1 MKIDRRAIAA
11 AVVLALLSTSCVLT
25 GSALSG
31 FTASIRNTSS
41 TVGSGTDFL
50 TATNGSVQCTS
61 VPTGSTVPSTAS
73 FPCTG
78 NQAPTAVAATGNST
92 GAVTLTATGTSSF
105 TSATYRAA
113 SCGPVQLANAA
124 TAGDPMVVRSG
135 VTFAGAGPST
145 LSGSGAFSVDGTTG
159 MAVDVTSASGLQTF
173 SEGIWFKTSS
183 AAGAMMG
190 FSSSP
195 SNTSASTFDRHLY
208 LNAAGNV
215 VFGVYLSGADTVQS
229 PSTYANGAWHFAL
242 ATLTSNTGLLN
253 AQAIQTLYVDGVQ
266 VATTTRTTGGNGAE
280 STTGYWRIGESRTS
294 VADGWTGNGEFFSG
308 SLSNAMVFP
317 TALTPAQVSAL
328 YASTSQS
335 GYATL
340 VAADGVQHFWP
351 LNDNGLQTFAGP
363 YPVLGTTSPCAQ
375 IRATVGTAS
384 RCVYP
389 SSASACPAQSSTN
402 LLSGLV
408 AAGSLALTPSTPSTL
423 QLLTTTVS
431 EDTSYNTGYDVGL
444 HLLVPVTI
452 TETPFTQSFTW
463 SSNATVI

>member
-11 AVVLALLSTSCVLT
+11 VIAFAFLSTSCVLT
-25 GSALSG
+25 GSALAG
-31 FTASIRNTSS
+31 FTASIKNTSD

-61 VPTGSTVPSTAS
+61 VPTGSTVPSTSS

-78 NQAPTAVAATGNST
+78 NQLPASVATTGNST
-92 GAVTLTATGTSSF
+92 GAVVLSATGTSSF

-113 SCGPVQLANAA
+113 LCGPVQLANSA
-124 TAGDPMVVRSG
+124 TSSDPMVVRGG
-135 VTFAGAGPST
+135 VTFAGTGPTT
-145 LSGSGAFSVDGTTG
+145 LSGSGSFGVDGSTG
-159 MAVDVTSASGLQTF
+159 MAVDVTSANGLQTF

-183 AAGAMMG
+183 AAGALMG
-190 FSSSP
+190 YSSSP

-215 VFGVYLSGADTVQS
+215 VFGVYMAGVDTVQS

-280 STTGYWRIGESRTS
+280 STTGYWRVGESRTS
-294 VADGWTGNGEFFSG
+294 VADGWTGNGEFFAG
-308 SLSNAMVFP
+308 SLSDAMVFP
-317 TALTPAQVSAL
+317 AALTGAQVSAL
-328 YASTSQS
+328 YASTSQTA
-335 GYATL
+335 YAAL
-340 VAADGVQHFWP
+340 VSTDGAQHFWP

-363 YPVLGTTSPCAQ
+363 YPVLGATSPCTQ
-375 IRATVGTAS
+375 VRATVGTS
-384 RCVYP
+384 TKCVYP
-389 SSASACPAQSSTN
+389 ASASPCPAQSSTN

-408 AAGSLALTPSTPSTL
+408 AAVTLALTPSTPSTS
-423 QLLTTTVS
+423 QTLTTTVS
-431 EDTSYNTGYDVGL
+431 EDTSYNTGYDQGL

-452 TETPFTQSFTW
+452 TETPFSQSFTW
-463 SSNATVI
+463 STNATVI